1 MALNPKLFEKF
12 TEDQLIAMH
21 EAGAEVLECFRVLA
35 KAKSNTVAEVLRNQ
49 GEFLQW
55 DHFPKGDVV
64 DWESH
69 SQYYYHAHTKAGR
82 PGEHGHFHTF
92 MRYKGMSKKLKPMA
106 LEIPQEDNDDRIG
119 SHLIGISMDKK
130 GFPIKLFTTNR
141 WITDETWYTGEEV
154 ISMLGDFE
162 IDHTYPSWATNR
174 WLTGMV
180 RLFRAQIED
189 LILKRDKKIK
199 MWQKKHPG
207 KDVFEDR
214 DLEVLSQC
222 KVSVEEQIR
231 GLEKALGVDT

>member
-1 MALNPKLFEKF
+1 MALNPKLFEKY

-35 KAKSNTVAEVLRNQ
+35 RAKSNTVAEVLRNQ

-64 DWESH
+64 DWETH
-69 SQYYYHAHTKAGR
+69 SQYYYHAHTKEGR

-141 WITDETWYTGEEV
+141 WITDETWYTCEDV
-154 ISMLGDFE
+154 ISMLDDFE

-231 GLEKALGVDT
+231 GLEKALGVDS

>member
-12 TEDQLIAMH
+12 AEDQLIAMH

-35 KAKSNTVAEVLRNQ
+35 RAKSNTVAEVLRNQ

-64 DWESH
+64 DWETH

-92 MRYKGMSKKLKPMA
+92 MRYKGMSKKLNPMA

-141 WITDETWYTGEEV
+141 WITDETWYTGEDV
-154 ISMLGDFE
+154 ISMLDDFE

-231 GLEKALGVDT
+231 GLEKALGVDS

>member
-1 MALNPKLFEKF
+1 MALNPKLFEKY

-35 KAKSNTVAEVLRNQ
+35 RAKSNTVAEVLRNQ

-64 DWESH
+64 DWETH
-69 SQYYYHAHTKAGR
+69 SQYYYHAHTKEGR

-141 WITDETWYTGEEV
+141 WITDETWYTCEDV
-154 ISMLGDFE
+154 ISMLDDFE

-222 KVSVEEQIR
+222 KVSV
-231 GLEKALGVDT
+231 